1 MASTTAREPTSVGAW
16 SRTARPV
23 LVVVL
28 WLGLWQLATV
38 LLDQA
43 ILLVGPGE
51 VVVRL
56 AELATTTDFWAT
68 VGRSFGRI
76 VAGFAAAAVVGVLGA
91 ALAARSR
98 TVESLA
104 APLVTAVRS
113 TPVVSVILLVLIV
126 ASSAQLAT
134 TISFLMVGPIVY
146 TTVLQGIRHR
156 DSGLL
161 EMAAVFRV
169 PALRRVV
176 AVDVPAVLPYFVAAC
191 QVGIGLAWKSG
202 IAAEVIG
209 LPQGSIGEQ
218 LYQAKV
224 FLTTADLFAWT
235 VVVVTISYGVERVVL
250 ALLDRGQ
257 RRLTREPRRAPAG
270 EGA

>member
-1 MASTTAREPTSVGAW
+1 MTSTTAGDLTVPRVR
-16 SRTARPV
+16 SRIARTV
-23 LVVVL
+23 LVGVF

-38 LLDQA
+38 VLDQT

-51 VVVRL
+51 VLVRL
-56 AELATTTDFWAT
+56 VELVVTVEFWAT
-68 VGRSFGRI
+68 VGHSFVRI

-98 TVESLA
+98 TVELLA

-113 TPVVSVILLVLIV
+113 TPVVSVILLVLIF

-134 TISFLMVGPIVY
+134 IVSFLMVGPIIY
-146 TTVLQGIRHR
+146 TNVLQGIRTR
-156 DSGLL
+156 DRGLL

-169 PALRRVV
+169 PALRRVA

-218 LYQAKV
+218 LYQAKI

-235 VVVVTISYGVERVVL
+235 VVVVTISYAVERLVL
-250 ALLDRGQ
+250 ALLARGRSRLARDRPS
-257 RRLTREPRRAPAG
+257 LPAG
-270 EGA
+270 GAT